1 MSSLTMVFGF
11 FCAPIC
17 IYIYIYIYIYILY
30 LISLLYIYIMYLIY
44 LLFIYILYIYNGF
57 AGIKDWF
64 LIKCC
69 KKCHF
74 TDLYL

>member
-11 FCAPIC
+11 FCATIS
-17 IYIYIYIYIYILY
+17 IIYIYILY
-30 LISLLYIYIMYLIY
+30 IYLYIYI
-44 LLFIYILYIYNGF
+44 YNRFGF
-57 AGIKDWF
+57 IKDWF

-74 TDLYL
+74 TDLNL